1 MANICELII
10 ADNIMAVENTNP
22 LSASAF
28 FSLLG
33 ELENHLD
40 LPQLKRESN
49 NPSLWGTEIVEPDRY
64 SPLICD
70 GPIPLKLNL
79 GQKNI
84 PEEINFD
91 LQDIA
96 IKLFPEEEE
105 EEEDHIQYCKTCGD
119 YLCECDKMVHCQC
132 GNLYHIAEPYQMCF
146 NCEMAE
152 RRQDLIDQEL
162 YPDDIPDRY

>member
-10 ADNIMAVENTNP
+10 ADNIMAVENPNP

-33 ELENHLD
+33 ELENQFD

-49 NPSLWGTEIVEPDRY
+49 NPTLWGTQLVEPDRY

-70 GPIPLKLNL
+70 GPMPLKLNL
-79 GQKNI
+79 RQENI
-84 PEEINFD
+84 SEENNFD

-96 IKLFPEEEE
+96 IELFPEEEE
-105 EEEDHIQYCKTCGD
+105 ENHIQYCETCDG
-119 YLCECDKMVHCQC
+119 YLCDCDKMVHCQC
-132 GNLYHIAEPYQMCF
+132 GKLYHIAEPYKMCF
-146 NCEMAE
+146 NCEMDE
-152 RRQDLIDQEL
+152 RRQDLIDQDL